1 MLDRVSLG
9 EEVAGDDLALNLAGA
24 FVDMGGAYLSV
35 ELFEEM
41 ASFQGHRPVDLLHTL
56 RTPLRKIWRLPCWPM
71 RVLHLQR
78 WADRSPPRTRSC
90 PMGGLSVLLLAA
102 GAILYFAIDAAMDGV
117 DLAAVGIILMIVGA
131 IGLIVSLLR
140 GSFMGFS
147 SAKSRR
153 TVSPDGRTVVEESRV
168 S

>member
-1 MLDRVSLG
+1 
-9 EEVAGDDLALNLAGA
+9 
-24 FVDMGGAYLSV
+24 
-35 ELFEEM
+35 
-41 ASFQGHRPVDLLHTL
+41 
-56 RTPLRKIWRLPCWPM
+56 
-71 RVLHLQR
+71 
-78 WADRSPPRTRSC
+78 
-90 PMGGLSVLLLAA
+90 MGGLSVLLLAA

-117 DLAAVGIILMIVGA
+117 DLAAVGSILMIVGA